1 MQLLFPQVP
10 QTLSARSSNQ
20 KQQKINNFAMKLLK
34 KQPTFLQVFLQ
45 SLLWNCFVKTV
56 LYCGTR
62 IGRKSFWC
70 FATLSAKFRLLSKA
84 AKTPSCWKRCCQQ
97 RNEPMSLLA
106 KGAKFQ
112 RRIRDQSVQLDP
124 LAQEIS
130 LFQLVAGNSISSK
143 MVFSQPSKA
152 KKTLQKGLQNYK
164 CFFTLFCPSLLSYN
178 TCKCNLGQVGRKTTW
193 CFATLSAKFCLH
205 SKAAKTPCCWKCCC
219 QQQNEPINLLAKGG
233 AISTRNSGP
242 KCSIGPPR
250 ARNFIVSACCW

>member
-1 MQLLFPQVP
+1 
-10 QTLSARSSNQ
+10 
-20 KQQKINNFAMKLLK
+20 MKLLK

-124 LAQEIS
+124 LVQEIS
-130 LFQLVAGNSISSK
+130 LFQLVAGSGISSK
-143 MVFSQPSKA
+143 MVFMQPSTA
-152 KKTLQKGLQNYK
+152 KKTLQKELRNNK
-164 CFFTLFCPSLLSYN
+164 CKEKALIKKWPFPFLCARAVVHCKSACIQFC
-178 TCKCNLGQVGRKTTW
+178 CKCSYQQTAETIKILGKDV
-193 CFATLSAKFCLH
+193 
-205 SKAAKTPCCWKCCC
+205 
-219 QQQNEPINLLAKGG
+219 
-233 AISTRNSGP
+233 
-242 KCSIGPPR
+242 
-250 ARNFIVSACCW
+250 